1 MFGCIHSFIYF
12 LMNSSLIHSI
22 IWKPLPSHVILMVLQ
37 ISHANKRRFWGEK
50 KKGTR
55 PIQTAHFFLWK
66 GTTGIFCFHH
76 SSKKKINFL
85 IINIYIYIYI
95 HFRTVYLQG
104 FQSETNH
111 YSHWVGPRWGKALA
125 QEILFKV
132 QIAGLKL
139 KSIPNRAQY
148 KHLETESPT
157 NSTNP

>member
-1 MFGCIHSFIYF
+1 MPIREGFEEKKRKAQDQS
-12 LMNSSLIHSI
+12 
-22 IWKPLPSHVILMVLQ
+22 KPLTFFYGKGLQESFAFIILQ
-37 ISHANKRRFWGEK
+37 K
-50 KKGTR
+50 KKS
-55 PIQTAHFFLWK
+55 IFLL
-66 GTTGIFCFHH
+66 
-76 SSKKKINFL
+76 S
-85 IINIYIYIYI
+85 IYIYI

-157 NSTNP
+157 NSANP

>member
-1 MFGCIHSFIYF
+1 MPIREGFEEKKRKAQDQS
-12 LMNSSLIHSI
+12 
-22 IWKPLPSHVILMVLQ
+22 KPLTFFYGKGLQESFAFIILQ
-37 ISHANKRRFWGEK
+37 K
-50 KKGTR
+50 KKS
-55 PIQTAHFFLWK
+55 IFLL
-66 GTTGIFCFHH
+66 
-76 SSKKKINFL
+76 S
-85 IINIYIYIYI
+85 IYIYIYI